1 MDIDVGR
8 GKKSGSSTSAR
19 SSGAPKMRPNDLE
32 KTKKKKNMTG
42 FVITKGVDR
51 FIYLFRLPA
60 ILLKGFPKS

>member
-42 FVITKGVDR
+42 FVITKGDDR
-51 FIYLFRLPA
+51 FIYLF
-60 ILLKGFPKS
+60 I